1 MLQNAVKA
9 YQSVDKETMSGRE
22 TEARVLTQAA
32 MKLIDCQKNWDT
44 PNRNRLLDAALKYN
58 QKIWSIFQV
67 EVSKSDNPLPNQIK
81 QNILHL
87 SRFIDQRIFD
97 TMAFPEAKKL
107 NILIKINQNIAAG
120 LRESPD
126 RQADEKYPLQS
137 EAHHGQRI

>member
-9 YQSVDKETMSGRE
+9 YQLVDKETMSGRE

-32 MKLIDCQKNWDT
+32 MKLIDCQKNWET
-44 PNRNRLLDAALKYN
+44 PNRNLLLDAALKYN

-67 EVSKSDNPLPNQIK
+67 EVSKPDNPLPIQIK
-81 QNILHL
+81 NNIMHL

-97 TMAFPEAKKL
+97 TMAFPDAKKL

-120 LRESPD
+120 LRESPTPT
-126 RQADEKYPLQS
+126 R
-137 EAHHGQRI
+137 